1 MTHILWFIE
10 KLTPLVVRRV
20 GHEENQDEMHQAVEI
35 RVDHC
40 PDWLKRQEMTHHCDS
55 YQAVRLAS
63 EIPFWDVL
71 DWIDG
76 FRKLNK

>member
-1 MTHILWFIE
+1 MVH
-10 KLTPLVVRRV
+10 RV
-20 GHEENQDEMHQAVEI
+20 GHEENQDEMHQVEGI

-40 PDWLKRQEMTHHCDS
+40 PDWLRRQEMTHHCDS
-55 YQAVRLAS
+55 YQAARLAS

-76 FRKLNK
+76 FRKLK